1 MTRPASGASSRIAK
15 AKSKPRRKPSGCLKL
30 LLPTLPVI
38 LLAAWG
44 FAQWGFNIHSN
55 LVAVAVRDSRES
67 LLVRVRGD
75 MWKTPAQLTPAEMS
89 AALVERHREPGL
101 VWSSL
106 RVRRPAG
113 LAGSLAQTLFGA
125 EVHIVTI
132 SPGHFD
138 FMASYKE
145 GFSVTTAAERLET
158 DKLWFAVTAN
168 FRDPQ
173 GRPLGW
179 VWHEG
184 RQVNR
189 PFPEWSGCFFV
200 KNGRPFFGPKS
211 LLDEVPGPLEEGAQV
226 YPSVMK
232 NHTIFSY
239 VGQKPDQ
246 YFDGSKISY
255 RSLGGMRRD
264 GVIVFVL
271 SGSGGVMNVMETA
284 ELARKLDI
292 QHATLLD
299 GGRALQYSLRTEDG
313 PWHFTSFNTR
323 LDIKGRLERQR
334 SPVFIGVRRR
344 APDIIAVPPGS

>member
-1 MTRPASGASSRIAK
+1 MKI
-15 AKSKPRRKPSGCLKL
+15 L
-30 LLPTLPVI
+30 LL
-38 LLAAWG
+38 LLLVGIFSTWI

-55 LVAVAVRDSRES
+55 LVAVAVRDSKES
-67 LLVRVRGD
+67 LLVRVRPGT
-75 MWKTPAQLTPAEMS
+75 WKSPAQLTPAEMS
-89 AALVERHREPGL
+89 AALTTRYQEPGL
-101 VWSSL
+101 TWSTL
-106 RVRRPAG
+106 RVRRPSG
-113 LAGSLAQTLFGA
+113 ILGSAAQALFGA
-125 EVHIVTI
+125 EAHVITI
-132 SPGHFD
+132 SPEHFE
-138 FMASYKE
+138 FSASYQQ
-145 GFSVTTAAERLET
+145 GFAVTTAAERLET
-158 DKLWFAVTAN
+158 EKLWFTLTAN

-184 RQVNR
+184 RQVNK

-211 LLDEVPGPLEEGAQV
+211 LLDEVEGAIQEGVQV

-246 YFDGSKISY
+246 YFDGTKISY

-264 GVIVFVL
+264 GLIVFVL

-313 PWHFTSFNTR
+313 PWHFTSFNTK
-323 LDIKGRLERQR
+323 LNFKGRLERQR

-344 APDIIAVPPGS
+344 APEIIAVPPNS

>member
-1 MTRPASGASSRIAK
+1 MRV
-15 AKSKPRRKPSGCLKL
+15 L
-30 LLPTLPVI
+30 LLLLLAVF
-38 LLAAWG
+38 LAAWVA
-44 FAQWGFNIHSN
+44 AQWVFNIHSN
-55 LVAVAVRDSRES
+55 LVAVCVRDSRES

-75 MWKTPAQLTPAEMS
+75 TWKTPAQITPAEMA

-101 VWSSL
+101 VWSTV

-113 LAGSLAQTLFGA
+113 LAGAVAQKVFGA
-125 EVHIVTI
+125 EVHVVTI
-132 SPGHFD
+132 SPKEFE
-138 FMASYKE
+138 FMASYKP
-145 GFSVTTAAERLET
+145 GFEVTTASERLATE
-158 DKLWFAVTAN
+158 KLWFAVTAN
-168 FRDPQ
+168 FRDPK

-184 RQVNR
+184 RETNR
-189 PFPEWSGCFFV
+189 AFPEWSGCFFV
-200 KNGRPFFGPKS
+200 KNGVPFFGPKS
-211 LLDEVPGPLEEGAQV
+211 LLDEVPGAIEEGVQV

-239 VGQKPDQ
+239 VGLKPDQ

-264 GVIVFVL
+264 GAIVFVL

-284 ELARKLDI
+284 EIARKLDI

-323 LDIKGRLERQR
+323 VKFKPGRFEQQL
-334 SPVFIGVRRR
+334 SPVFIGVRRH
-344 APDIIAVPPGS
+344 APEIIAVPPKS